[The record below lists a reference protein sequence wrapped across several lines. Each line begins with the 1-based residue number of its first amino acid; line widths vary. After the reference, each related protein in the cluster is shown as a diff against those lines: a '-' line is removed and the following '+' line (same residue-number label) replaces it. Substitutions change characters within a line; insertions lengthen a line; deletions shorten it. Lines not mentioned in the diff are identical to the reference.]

1 LTLGGGIG
9 WLARKY
15 GLTCDNLLAAQ
26 LVAADGSYHTASEL
40 EHTDL
45 FWALRGGGGN
55 FGVVTSF
62 EYRLHPL
69 GKVVA
74 GEIGF
79 PFDQIKQAMRFYN
92 EYTSTA
98 PDELNTIASVIT
110 SADGGPMVVITLCYI
125 GPLERADTILHP
137 LRSFGTPSFDNISLR
152 DYRALQTMYDAGF
165 PSGIQNYWKANFVRE
180 ISDDLIE
187 VLLSHFLR
195 VPSKH
200 TVVAFQQMGGM
211 VSRVAATA
219 TAFAHREAHYDFF
232 IDSGWIDPREN
243 GSNITWTRAL
253 WEAVR
258 PYTLAGVYV
267 NELEEDDADRVQD
280 AYGASYPRL
289 LEIKQRYDPDNLFR
303 LNQNI
308 KPRV

>member
-1 LTLGGGIG
+1 MRAVDFAQSHHLLVSIRGGGHNIAGKAMCDGGLAIDLSLLKGLWLDPVKGIAIAQGGLTWGEFDHETQAIGLATTGGVISTTGIAGLTLGGGIG

-15 GLTCDNLLAAQ
+15 GLTCDNLLTAQ
-26 LVAADGSYHTASEL
+26 LVTADGSYHTVSEL
-40 EHTDL
+40 EHADL

-79 PFDQIKQAMRFYN
+79 PFHQIKQAMRFYN

-98 PDELNTIASVIT
+98 PDELNTMAAFIT
-110 SADGGPMVVITLCYI
+110 SADGSPMLVITICYI
-125 GPLERADTILHP
+125 GPVEQADTILHP

-211 VSRVAATA
+211 VSRVAT
-219 TAFAHREAHYDFF
+219 T
-232 IDSGWIDPREN
+232 
-243 GSNITWTRAL
+243 
-253 WEAVR
+253 
-258 PYTLAGVYV
+258 
-267 NELEEDDADRVQD
+267 
-280 AYGASYPRL
+280 
-289 LEIKQRYDPDNLFR
+289 
-303 LNQNI
+303 
-308 KPRV
+308 